1 LNNFFAYFH
10 PSGFLFQKN
19 KFFAQYHDG
28 LLDRGLINTIL
39 VVTLLTLRP
48 RATADHINLEDLL
61 DGLRNSCSHAI
72 ETSSGFLTLDI
83 FRQACMLTFFDFHQR
98 PGLQSWMKVGQLT
111 RHAYRH
117 GLNQI
122 ENPDTCAIYQFPDI
136 LHEDIEE
143 WRRVWWFI
151 YTLDSYSNIIAATPF
166 LIDPEGIN
174 TALIGQQS
182 TTTGVEGL
190 QKSERAFLA
199 PEPDQLWK
207 TMQTIIANK
216 NELNANIHLIT
227 TTIMR
232 MAAKL
237 SFLRQQNPSE
247 SIFRRIESLKGHI
260 SAVRLAM
267 PLRYMKPTRDVIIN
281 ETKEEHHERLVCI
294 LHINAALLMLSVPP
308 YPHQDENMWLHS
320 WRQCLEPC
328 DDIVSAVKE
337 WDGSFSSNTDPA
349 LCYIVFGS
357 RVIIWLLGKYGFE
370 DDFEVQ
376 ERMKRASD
384 ILTLFLDHFEPL
396 YCQPTVLKSL
406 FISVFQLFRIAI

>member
-1 LNNFFAYFH
+1 
-10 PSGFLFQKN
+10 
-19 KFFAQYHDG
+19 
-28 LLDRGLINTIL
+28 
-39 VVTLLTLRP
+39 
-48 RATADHINLEDLL
+48 
-61 DGLRNSCSHAI
+61 
-72 ETSSGFLTLDI
+72 
-83 FRQACMLTFFDFHQR
+83 MLTFFDFHQR

-122 ENPDTCAIYQFPDI
+122 ENPDTCVIYQLPHV
-136 LHEDIEE
+136 LHQDIED

-151 YTLDSYSNIIAATPF
+151 YTLDSYSNIIASTPF
-166 LIDPEGIN
+166 LIEPDCIN
-174 TALIGQQS
+174 TALISQDS
-182 TTTGVEGL
+182 TAAGVEGL
-190 QKSERAFLA
+190 QNPERAFLA
-199 PEPDQLWK
+199 SEPDQLWK
-207 TMQTIIANK
+207 TMRAIVANG
-216 NELNANIHLIT
+216 NELNANIHLVT

-237 SFLRQQNPSE
+237 SLLRKQNPSE
-247 SIFRRIESLKGHI
+247 SVFRRMESLKEYI

-281 ETKEEHHERLVCI
+281 ETKESHHERLVCI
-294 LHINAALLMLSVPP
+294 LHVHAALLMLSIPP
-308 YPHQDENMWLHS
+308 YLNKDQNTWLLA

-357 RVIIWLLGKYGFE
+357 LVMIWLLGKYGFE
-370 DDFEVQ
+370 DDFEVK
-376 ERMKRASD
+376 ERMSRASD

-396 YCQPTVLKSL
+396 CCQPTVLKSMC
-406 FISVFQLFRIAI
+406 ISISQLIKINHPLTNFYSMV